1 MSKITSSCF
10 IRFSWFF
17 FLLQWF
23 PGSADSSPSLSSKNG
38 AEAANHSTSKKA
50 VGLTVA
56 LVCLGILATVAF
68 CAFLFKIWQKKR
80 REARQARLLKLF
92 EEDDELEVE
101 LGIRD

>member
-1 MSKITSSCF
+1 M
-10 IRFSWFF
+10 
-17 FLLQWF
+17 
-23 PGSADSSPSLSSKNG
+23 GSKNG
-38 AEAANHSTSKKA
+38 AEAASHSTSKRP

-68 CAFLFKIWQKKR
+68 CALLYKLWQKKR
-80 REARQARLLKLF
+80 REAQQARLLKLF

>member
-1 MSKITSSCF
+1 M
-10 IRFSWFF
+10 
-17 FLLQWF
+17 
-23 PGSADSSPSLSSKNG
+23 SSKNG
-38 AEAANHSTSKKA
+38 AEAASHSTSKGH

-68 CAFLFKIWQKKR
+68 CALLYKLWQKKR
-80 REARQARLLKLF
+80 REAQQARLLKLF